1 MRTICTITVA
11 VVLLSLSPLLAASN
25 ASLVG
30 VPRPNAPAATP
41 GTVSEGFLATA
52 VLAGGTDPEGVVPC
66 FNCVSGPDI
75 QTLLIALPLAAVY
88 SAQPITILLT
98 GDDLFYGGNLPGRQ
112 GDSQGQ
118 SHRGAGSDR
127 VGFRH
132 SLSRHLVCT
141 VPHRRTRVGVVY
153 PGGRHSYRSK
163 PATAHHRVHAHHRG
177 RTEAV
182 SV

>member
-1 MRTICTITVA
+1 MRTICTITIA

-75 QTLLIALPLAAVY
+75 QTLLIALPLGAVY
-88 SAQPITILLT
+88 SAQPITVVIT
-98 GDDLFYGGNLPGRQ
+98 GDDLFYGGNASFTYSIKANATVAPVLTGSVSGTVSPGIWFAQ
-112 GDSQGQ
+112 FPIDAPAPGMYLLVGDIATGQ
-118 SHRGAGSDR
+118 NLQQHTTVSTHIIVGAA
-127 VGFRH
+127 
-132 SLSRHLVCT
+132 
-141 VPHRRTRVGVVY
+141 
-153 PGGRHSYRSK
+153 K
-163 PATAHHRVHAHHRG
+163 P
-177 RTEAV
+177 
-182 SV
+182 